1 MAATLLIEYPL
12 GTILP
17 EIPAKS
23 HLFYIPFTIK
33 LFRQPDLEGDFLSE
47 TLRERR

>member
-1 MAATLLIEYPL
+1 VATLMIEYPL

-23 HLFYIPFTIK
+23 HFFYNPFTI
-33 LFRQPDLEGDFLSE
+33 
-47 TLRERR
+47 

>member
-23 HLFYIPFTIK
+23 HFFYIPFTIK
-33 LFRQPDLEGDFLSE
+33 LFWEVQLGAIDDGKSYF
-47 TLRERR
+47 RE